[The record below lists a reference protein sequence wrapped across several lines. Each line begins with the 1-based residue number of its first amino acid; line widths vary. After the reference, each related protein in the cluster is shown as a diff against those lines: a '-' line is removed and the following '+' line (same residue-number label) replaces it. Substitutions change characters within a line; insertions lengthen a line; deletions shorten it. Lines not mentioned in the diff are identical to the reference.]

1 MKKWQTFLIV
11 LVLLIGLSLLLYPTV
26 SDYWNSLR
34 QSHAINK
41 YMEGVAR
48 LDNAD
53 VERMLREAEA
63 YNQKLASGESS
74 FYPSAEE
81 LEEYNRTLDVSGTG
95 MMGYLEIPKI
105 GVSLPVYHTVDD
117 EVLKVG
123 VGHIPGS
130 SLPVGGA
137 STHSVVS
144 GHTGL
149 PSATLLT
156 ELDKLSEGDIFLV
169 KVLNRTLT
177 YQVDQIKKVLPEETG
192 DLAIVPEQDYFTLV
206 TCTPYGVN
214 THRLLVRGRRIPT
227 EDVINVSL
235 GGDAMRVE
243 PVQVIPFLAAPLL
256 FLLFLLFMIFGGR
269 SKKPVEPGITLEELL
284 QSEAAKSPAKDA
296 PSAEDPPD
304 R

>member
-11 LVLLIGLSLLLYPTV
+11 LVLLIGLSLLLYPTF

-41 YMEGVAR
+41 YIEGVAR
-48 LDNAD
+48 LNNAD
-53 VERMLREAEA
+53 VDRMLAEAEA
-63 YNQKLASGESS
+63 YNQRLASGESN
-74 FYPSAEE
+74 FYPTEEE
-81 LEEYNRTLDVSGTG
+81 LAEYNRTLDVSGTG

-105 GVSLPVYHTVDD
+105 GVSLPIYHTV
-117 EVLKVG
+117 EEKVLKVG

-137 STHSVVS
+137 STHGVVS
-144 GHTGL
+144 GQTGL

-156 ELDKLSEGDIFLV
+156 DLDEISEGDIFLV

-177 YQVDQIKKVLPEETG
+177 YQVDQIRKVLPENTS
-192 DLAIVPEQDYFTLV
+192 DLAIVPEQDYFTIV

-269 SKKPVEPGITLEELL
+269 SGKPVESGISLEDLL
-284 QSEAAKSPAKDA
+284 QAEAEKTSAKAA
-296 PSAEDPPD
+296 PSVEDPPD
-304 R
+304 